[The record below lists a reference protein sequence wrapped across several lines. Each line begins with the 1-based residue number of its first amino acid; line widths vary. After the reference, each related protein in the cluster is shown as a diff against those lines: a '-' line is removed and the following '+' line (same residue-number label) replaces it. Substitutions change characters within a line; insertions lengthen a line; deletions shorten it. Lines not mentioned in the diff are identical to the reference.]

1 MQLVE
6 HCKMV
11 LQVQLVEHCKMVLQV
26 QLEECCKMASQE
38 LLVEDHSQVL
48 EEQLGGC
55 WRRCR
60 HTQPV
65 ACGTP
70 QKWMQAPCRPS
81 LLADPEQVLRL
92 QAQAC

>member
-1 MQLVE
+1 M
-6 HCKMV
+6 
-11 LQVQLVEHCKMVLQV
+11 QLVEHCKMVLQV
-26 QLEECCKMASQE
+26 QLEEHCKMVLQVQ
-38 LLVEDHSQVL
+38 LVGHCRMVLQVQLVEDHSQVL

-70 QKWMQAPCRPS
+70 QKWRQAPCRPS
-81 LLADPEQVLRL
+81 LLGDPEQVLLL
-92 QAQAC
+92 QDQAC